1 MNIDLI
7 AMNTRSMLTG
17 YSLINWI
24 TIKLDYILFNFGHV
38 AFKNFSH

>member
-17 YSLINWI
+17 YSLIINWI
-24 TIKLDYILFNFGHV
+24 TIKLDYII
-38 AFKNFSH
+38 